1 MRYNWPMSTH
11 ASQAFSIAH
20 CTDSEDLPLQVAETC
35 EFQQNVARHVWVI
48 DEGST
53 HFPAHVFLG
62 VDGRTKLG
70 QISRGRRQIIDV
82 FRVCFTF
89 QMLLCFKTRATKRG
103 QISDFLTPINLWKR
117 GGRNISLGTNFWYT
131 LDGGRLAFWE
141 ISLERSG
148 IKSQLQY
155 FIIIIILYIKAF
167 ADYAHGGLKSYIY
180 AFSKIRVL
188 EILTS
193 HQTTTA
199 KK

>member
-1 MRYNWPMSTH
+1 
-11 ASQAFSIAH
+11 
-20 CTDSEDLPLQVAETC
+20 
-35 EFQQNVARHVWVI
+35 
-48 DEGST
+48 
-53 HFPAHVFLG
+53 
-62 VDGRTKLG
+62 
-70 QISRGRRQIIDV
+70 
-82 FRVCFTF
+82 
-89 QMLLCFKTRATKRG
+89 MLLCFKTRATKRG